1 MNKFFLFLQD
11 IFPLFIFSF
20 EKIIADFFIILIKAL
35 IIFLIG
41 FYLAKFSYKK
51 LIKVVGKKDEI
62 LGNFIA
68 QAAYITIFIITFITI
83 LTNLG
88 VHMGSILTV
97 LGAAGVAIALALRDS
112 LSSIAGGIILIVLRP
127 FKKNDTIEVG
137 TIVGNVEAINLFNT
151 MIRMPDDRLAILP
164 NRNIV
169 SANIINCTD
178 SDKRRIEWVFSVQYD
193 SDISKVREILKS
205 VIAKMDKLDSTI
217 TPFVGVTDF
226 GQNCLNFTIRVW
238 AKLEN
243 NVFVLKSELI
253 EDIKNALDEAD
264 IEIPPQ
270 KIALKISNTKPQT
283 KSPRSDIQG

>member
-1 MNKFFLFLQD
+1 MNKFFIFLED
-11 IFPLFIFSF
+11 IFPLFMFSF
-20 EKIIADFFIILIKAL
+20 EKIIVDFFIILFKVI

-51 LIKVVGKKDEI
+51 LIKIVGRKDEI

-68 QAAYITIFIITFITI
+68 QAAYIIVFIITFITI

-112 LSSIAGGIILIVLRP
+112 LSSIAGGIILIILRP
-127 FKKNDTIEVG
+127 FKKDDTIEVG

-151 MIRMPDDRLAILP
+151 MIRMPDDKLAILP

-169 SANIINCTD
+169 SANIVNCTD

-193 SDISKVREILKS
+193 SDINKVREILKS
-205 VIAKMDKLDSTI
+205 VIVKIDKLDSTI

-238 AKLEN
+238 AKLED

-253 EDIKNALDEAD
+253 ENIKNALDEAGV
-264 IEIPPQ
+264 EIPPQ
-270 KIALKISNTKPQT
+270 KLSLKISNTKP
-283 KSPRSDIQG
+283 